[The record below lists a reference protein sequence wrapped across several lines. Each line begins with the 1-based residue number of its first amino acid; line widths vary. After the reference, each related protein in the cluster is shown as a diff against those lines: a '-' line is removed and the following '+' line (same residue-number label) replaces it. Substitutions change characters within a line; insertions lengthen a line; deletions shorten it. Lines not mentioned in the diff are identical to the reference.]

1 MFFVDVKFFIFW
13 YINEVII
20 LINLTLG
27 GKMAGD
33 EIEINIFCAKTECR
47 SKIETVS
54 VKKEN
59 MMLTSSEKIFCDS
72 IVKDECVGAFN
83 DQLFYYDDN
92 HISIDG
98 ANLVGQEIIQK
109 IYNITCSQS

>member
-59 MMLTSSEKIFCDS
+59 MMLTSSEKIFCPSCNEEVTEYREITGRNESKEEELNTLPASD
-72 IVKDECVGAFN
+72 
-83 DQLFYYDDN
+83 YM
-92 HISIDG
+92 
-98 ANLVGQEIIQK
+98 NL
-109 IYNITCSQS
+109 